1 MFKNYISKKCN
12 TKKRQTILGS
22 KNLIWLRP
30 IYDSMLTQSL
40 PLYREFLWNLL
51 SPPTTRLIPDTV
63 SVDSLSKP
71 KHCKSDCAGLQIRRQ
86 LVNGCWTV
94 GFLRLN
100 ASAQWGHWVF
110 RVWVGWGRD
119 GQESSALSTGFPTS
133 LPLEATQYMR
143 GKDVMHSGWEE
154 MDLDAQTTRFHTCLH
169 ICKGPSILRGYCMIT
184 LPNCFISL
192 SWSVQNCYAIHC

>member
-100 ASAQWGHWVF
+100 ASASEGIGSLGF
-110 RVWVGWGRD
+110 GWVGGGRVRN
-119 GQESSALSTGFPTS
+119 LPLCSTGFLTS

-143 GKDVMHSGWEE
+143 EKDVMHSGWEE

-192 SWSVQNCYAIHC
+192 SWSVQNCYAIHR

>member
-40 PLYREFLWNLL
+40 PLYRKFLWNLL

-100 ASAQWGHWVF
+100 ASASEGIGSLGF
-110 RVWVGWGRD
+110 GWVGGGTVRN
-119 GQESSALSTGFPTS
+119 
-133 LPLEATQYMR
+133 LPLYQPVSQRPSHWKPHSTCVKRMSCTADERKWTW
-143 GKDVMHSGWEE
+143 MHKPP
-154 MDLDAQTTRFHTCLH
+154 DFIFVCIFAR
-169 ICKGPSILRGYCMIT
+169 T
-184 LPNCFISL
+184 LPSPEVIV
-192 SWSVQNCYAIHC
+192 W